1 MAWGLGWLG
10 SLMEWVSPWV
20 SDVELRWASDVEV
33 RVGPAAV
40 R

>member
-1 MAWGLGWLG
+1 
-10 SLMEWVSPWV
+10 MEWVSPWV

-33 RVGPAAV
+33 RVEPAAV